1 MMSRD
6 SCRKIAGVCSANR
19 NLEGATIKA
28 RFPPGALMGAIGLAL
43 APALQAC
50 PACGDKF
57 GVPFERIHSGHS
69 AGQIILFARPDSG
82 LRSLNRQSGLSR
94 RLERSGHTVHVIDN
108 DKDLDGAIHA
118 NRTDL
123 VLAEPAD
130 ATALRSRLSGDTAAP
145 LVLSLV
151 AVDSAAA
158 ESDVEASSC
167 LLQAAAKQG
176 TDVVQSIE
184 RFISNRQAGQ
194 VIACTA
200 THGPR

>member
-1 MMSRD
+1 MQ
-6 SCRKIAGVCSANR
+6 
-19 NLEGATIKA
+19 A
-28 RFPPGALMGAIGLAL
+28 RFLLGALMSAIGLAL

-69 AGQIILFARPDSG
+69 TGQIILFARPDSG
-82 LRSLNRQSGLSR
+82 LRSFNREAGLSR

-108 DKDLDGAIHA
+108 DRDLDGAIHA
-118 NRTDL
+118 SRTDL

-130 ATALRSRLSGDTAAP
+130 ATALRSRLSGDMAAP

-151 AVDSAAA
+151 AVAGAAA
-158 ESDVEASSC
+158 DTNAGAASC
-167 LLQAAAKQG
+167 VLQASASQG
-176 TDVVQSIE
+176 MDVVQSIE

-194 VIACTA
+194 AIDCTA
-200 THGPR
+200 TRGPG